1 MALTASQQA
10 SRLFKKSFG
19 AGETLTSRDFFEEP
33 KLGRD
38 VIFSDQIWS
47 ESSSIPTTAPSL
59 APGASAG
66 VVQYFEKETL
76 SHISGSTNRSYFSS
90 NLIDTIAFNYGD
102 GTYNYTLY
110 KNDGTTVIAFGD
122 GDWLVDTSAGLLTF
136 YGTLPS
142 GVTSVLP
149 PKISFYKYVGSKG
162 VSLASGTITS
172 VNAGFGLTGGGSSSS
187 VTLDISLGNNS
198 GLTFSN
204 NNLSVDFNSLSS
216 NLAGSGLSYSGGTL
230 SVNVGNGLEIVSDT
244 VYLGGTLSQ
253 NTSVDANGYN
263 LYLGN
268 ANFLFLTASTLYS
281 STILDQSGY
290 TELAQDTTLF
300 QLRSAGGNTFSQVD
314 GNYSTGLSVRISN
327 SFTNTESAFYL
338 TYATTSV
345 SDGTS
350 DNRMIIRDDYSQ
362 KGLVYQDDYTANFST
377 HSLITKGYVDSAI
390 SGFGAG
396 TIAGVTAGNGLSGGG
411 TANYITLDVNL
422 GNNSGLTFSGD
433 NIVLDSSIVAGSGL
447 TSNGY
452 SLDVNVNSDSL
463 EIINDVLRLKDT
475 ITGNRT
481 FQDSVTVDGNLIVNG
496 TVSYIQTETL
506 LIEDNI
512 ITLNATFSGNPFLNA
527 GIEVIRG
534 NEPVS
539 SFIWNE
545 STDLWSAGLSGSEV
559 PIFLGAGT
567 GLTSSGQTVSLNLT
581 GIVGT
586 GLTQNGSQ
594 ISVINYSPFYQS
606 SVSTL
611 TSGDYSST
619 GITLSN
625 TPSQYSRVQLFVNGQ
640 LQKLGNGTFSNVDC
654 YFSND
659 GGLSALSFTGLN
671 FGDSLY
677 WNGVSA
683 GFELDATDE
692 IDIIYEY

>member
-253 NTSVDANGYN
+253 STIIDGGGNNFTVGNT
-263 LYLGN
+263 
-268 ANFLFLTASTLYS
+268 NFLSLTASVLYAAGVNDQNGFVEYYADS
-281 STILDQSGY
+281 S
-290 TELAQDTTLF
+290 LF
-300 QLRSAGGNTFSQVD
+300 DIKSVNGSTYSAIT
-314 GNYSTGLSVRISN
+314 GNYSTGIILQLEKQGSGFGEVGTVSSIS
-327 SFTNTESAFYL
+327 L
-338 TYATTSV
+338 TYGTQSIG
-345 SDGTS
+345 DGS
-350 DNRMIIRDDYSQ
+350 IDNRMVVRDDRSQ
-362 KGLVYQDDYTANFST
+362 KGLVYQDDYTGNFT
-377 HSLITKGYVDSAI
+377 TYSLVTKGYVDSVVDSI
-390 SGFGAG
+390 GGA
-396 TIAGVTAGNGLSGGG
+396 TPIYQIENP
-411 TANYITLDVNL
+411 
-422 GNNSGLTFSGD
+422 LT
-433 NIVLDSSIVAGSGL
+433 
-447 TSNGY
+447 
-452 SLDVNVNSDSL
+452 
-463 EIINDVLRLKDT
+463 
-475 ITGNRT
+475 
-481 FQDSVTVDGNLIVNG
+481 
-496 TVSYIQTETL
+496 
-506 LIEDNI
+506 
-512 ITLNATFSGNPFLNA
+512 
-527 GIEVIRG
+527 
-534 NEPVS
+534 
-539 SFIWNE
+539 
-545 STDLWSAGLSGSEV
+545 
-559 PIFLGAGT
+559 
-567 GLTSSGQTVSLNLT
+567 
-581 GIVGT
+581 
-586 GLTQNGSQ
+586 
-594 ISVINYSPFYQS
+594 
-606 SVSTL
+606 

-692 IDIIYEY
+692 IDIIYES